1 MNYLYFAEALVEDSA
16 ANPEALLL
24 PASSYLGANPVS
36 ATTTDFFFKS
46 ADGTQATREVIRL
59 THNNLADGGGYKK
72 MVRAM
77 TLALNA
83 NYPSNDGFI
92 VFADEE
98 ADTASITGAANKST
112 EYSKLLRGLGVTTVA
127 IT

>member
-24 PASSYLGANPVS
+24 PASSYLGSNPVS

-98 ADTASITGAANKST
+98 SGTAVNKST
-112 EYSKLLRGLGVTTVA
+112 EYSVLLNDLNVTTVA